1 MLKWKSLHGLPCL
14 CEIYIIGM
22 DNSHMK
28 KTNAKIESVWDY
40 LNPKNLKALK
50 DCNYIYKQAKAFYD
64 KAKTFDDNKESQLK
78 AKEYYRKAKEQYKKF
93 LEINTADFDTLI
105 EIGICCYELDQKRK
119 SLHYLLLAQE
129 LRSGSTLLKSYLFQ
143 VYAANKDWNNALDY
157 FKSLKGRI
165 EPAEIQKLRKK
176 IPDKYKRNE

>member
-1 MLKWKSLHGLPCL
+1 MLKWESLHGLPCL
-14 CEIYIIGM
+14 DEIYIIGM

-28 KTNAKIESVWDY
+28 KTNAKIKSVWDY

-119 SLHYLLLAQE
+119 SLHYLLRAQE
-129 LRSGSTLLKSYLFQ
+129 LRSGSTLLKSSLYK
-143 VYAANKDWNNALDY
+143 VYAANKDWKNALDY
-157 FKSLKGRI
+157 LDLLNGRLK
-165 EPAEIQKLRKK
+165 PSEIQKLRKETDLPK
-176 IPDKYKRNE
+176 WFK

>member
-1 MLKWKSLHGLPCL
+1 
-14 CEIYIIGM
+14 
-22 DNSHMK
+22 MK
-28 KTNAKIESVWDY
+28 KTKPKIKSSWDY
-40 LNPKNLKALK
+40 LKPQNLKALK
-50 DCNYIYKQAKAFYD
+50 DCNIIYKDAKAFYD
-64 KAKTFDDNKESQLK
+64 KKE
-78 AKEYYRKAKEQYKKF
+78 YRKAKEHYLKF

-176 IPDKYKRNE
+176 IPDRYKRNE

>member
-1 MLKWKSLHGLPCL
+1 MLKWESLHGLPCL
-14 CEIYIIGM
+14 DEIYIIGM

-64 KAKTFDDNKESQLK
+64 KAKTFDDNKESELK
-78 AKEYYRKAKEQYKKF
+78 AKEYYRKAKEYYLKF

-105 EIGICCYELDQKRK
+105 EIGICYYKLGNIEK
-119 SLHYLLLAQE
+119 SRHWLLKAE
-129 LRSGSTLLKSYLFQ
+129 KLRRGSTLLKSYLFK
-143 VYAANKDWNNALDY
+143 VYVAKKDWNNVLDY
-157 FKSLKGRI
+157 FDLPRGRL
-165 EPAEIQKLRKK
+165 EPAEVQKLRKL
-176 IPDKYKRNE
+176 IPQTKRHKR